1 MMNEQTPAWN
11 CPICSKTLP
20 FDQLQV
26 DGFFQSILAACP
38 SSVDEVSVE
47 PDGTWRSTDDKFGT
61 AKPRSTAPSR
71 DGSIKPDLSAL
82 NVNGLAPGGGSST
95 NGGSSRYGSPSAES
109 KGKARSS
116 AAIDLSSDEEDEDG
130 EPLAKRQKVSITFN
144 GANGHSNGGYG
155 SSVPSRM
162 QESISV
168 GSSSPPGVNGNGYG
182 GTPRPARTEVVD
194 LTLSSDE
201 EEDEDQGPAR
211 VPPPR
216 PRPQIYATGS
226 GGSAN
231 GSAGGGASGGLSE
244 QQLAVKRRLEL
255 RGQLKESEE
264 RKSAFLLQQME

>member
-11 CPICSKTLP
+11 CPICSKLLP

-38 SSVDEVSVE
+38 SSIDEVSVE
-47 PDGTWRSTDDKFGT
+47 PDGTWRSSDDKYGT
-61 AKPRSTAPSR
+61 AKPKSTAPSR

-82 NVNGLAPGGGSST
+82 NNGSLVPGGSSA
-95 NGGSSRYGSPSAES
+95 NGGSSRYGTPADDHR
-109 KGKARSS
+109 GKVRSS
-116 AAIDLSSDEEDEDG
+116 LAIDLSSDDDG
-130 EPLAKRQKVSITFN
+130 DGDGDGDGDSEPLAKRQKVSITFN
-144 GANGHSNGGYG
+144 GISGNGHVHGGYG

-168 GSSSPPGVNGNGYG
+168 GSSSPPAGAGAAH
-182 GTPRPARTEVVD
+182 TPRGATRTEVVD

-201 EEDEDQGPAR
+201 EDEGLPR
-211 VPPPR
+211 VPPR

-226 GGSAN
+226 GGS
-231 GSAGGGASGGLSE
+231 GSGGLSE
-244 QQLAVKRRLEL
+244 QQLAVKRRLEQ

-264 RKSAFLLQQME
+264 RE